1 MFRFSFRRDVYSP
14 HNLRR
19 GGSLLPVGLTWDD
32 CQQLLQVLFTT
43 EERERILNEAQKL
56 VPGADRNSTTNQA
69 QIDTSF
75 SLTRPEWDFNMAEGK
90 ERLWVYHQTLM
101 GGLRMAARKPT
112 NLAKVGNVQQEKDE
126 SPAAFL
132 ERVIEAFRTYTPMDP
147 EAPESKAAVV
157 MAFVNQSA
165 ADIRR
170 KLQKV
175 DRLGEKNLQDLLIV
189 AEKVYNNQEL
199 PGDKQAHA
207 VAAASSKQTRDLAKI
222 LLATTTTLPR
232 NRTAVS
238 ADSPA
243 TRRTGTSRG
252 GRRKL
257 QKDQCAYCREI
268 GHWKQECLKR
278 ASKKGGEAN
287 RVKVLEL
294 DELNPL
300 PEPRVTLRVEGTPIG
315 FLVDTGAQ
323 HSVLRT
329 PQGKLANKKSWVQG
343 ATGMSQYSW
352 TTRRTVDLGMGRVSH
367 SFMVILECPY
377 PLLGRDLLTKIGAQ
391 ITFRQGGPQVTDGE
405 GHPIQVLTMRL
416 EDEYQLHQKASPV
429 EDSMDEWLQKFPTAW
444 AETGGVGLAAHR
456 ALVLGDLKP
465 GEGPS
470 QIVLHASGSPEGN
483 SAKHSETEGIGVL
496 VPCQSAWNTPLLL
509 VKEPHMND
517 YQPVQDLRE
526 VNKRVMDIHPMVPN
540 PYTLLSSLAPS
551 HVWYTVL
558 DLKDAFF
565 SLPLAPHSQPLF
577 AFEWHDLEEGYS
589 GQLTWTRLPQGFK
602 NSPTIFDEALHE
614 DLGEYRRTH
623 PNLTLLQY
631 VDDILIAADTAEDC
645 KQGTRDLL
653 ASLGALGY
661 RASAK
666 KAQICR
672 ERVSYLGYI
681 LEGGQR
687 RLSDARKE
695 TMLKIPTPTS
705 RREVREFLGSAGY
718 CRLWIPGFAE
728 IARPL
733 YEATKEGKAFEWTE
747 REETAFKQLKKALL
761 NAPALGLPDIEAL
774 PSLHEHKGIEKG
786 VLTQTLGPWSRPV
799 AYLSKKLDP
808 VAAGWPPCL
817 RIIVAT
823 ALLVKDADK
832 LTLGQEVWITT
843 PHAIEGVLK
852 QPPDRWMSNTRMTHY
867 QSLLLNPPRV
877 RFHPSAA
884 LNPATLLP
892 DPNLDAPLHD
902 CAGILEQVHG
912 LRKD

>member
-1 MFRFSFRRDVYSP
+1 M
-14 HNLRR
+14 
-19 GGSLLPVGLTWDD
+19 
-32 CQQLLQVLFTT
+32 
-43 EERERILNEAQKL
+43 
-56 VPGADRNSTTNQA
+56 
-69 QIDTSF
+69 
-75 SLTRPEWDFNMAEGK
+75 
-90 ERLWVYHQTLM
+90 
-101 GGLRMAARKPT
+101 
-112 NLAKVGNVQQEKDE
+112 
-126 SPAAFL
+126 
-132 ERVIEAFRTYTPMDP
+132 EAFRTYTPMDP

-175 DRLGEKNLQDLLIV
+175 DRLGEKSLEDLLIV
-189 AEKVYNNQEL
+189 AKKVYNNWEP
-199 PGDKQAHA
+199 PGDKQARA
-207 VAAASSKQTRDLAKI
+207 VAAASNPARHHQEQNRRLRGLAGNQEDGKGTARPGREAEAAERSVC
-222 LLATTTTLPR
+222 LL
-232 NRTAVS
+232 
-238 ADSPA
+238 
-243 TRRTGTSRG
+243 
-252 GRRKL
+252 
-257 QKDQCAYCREI
+257 
-268 GHWKQECLKR
+268 
-278 ASKKGGEAN
+278 
-287 RVKVLEL
+287 
-294 DELNPL
+294 
-300 PEPRVTLRVEGTPIG
+300 VTLRVEGTPID

-323 HSVLRT
+323 HSVLRM

-352 TTRRTVDLGMGRVSH
+352 TTQRTVDLGPGRVSH
-367 SFMVILECPY
+367 SFMVIPECPY

-391 ITFRQGGPQVTDGE
+391 ITFRHGGPQVTDGE

-416 EDEYQLHQKASPV
+416 EDEYRLHQKASPV
-429 EDSMDEWLQKFPTAW
+429 EGSMDEWLQEFPTAW
-444 AETGGVGLAAHR
+444 VGQGSGAR
-456 ALVLGDLKP
+456 RPQGPSPGRVKTRGRP
-465 GEGPS
+465 GES

-483 SAKHSETEGIGVL
+483 SAKHSETEGYRGAGPLPVCL
-496 VPCQSAWNTPLLL
+496 ETPLLP
-509 VKEPHMND
+509 VKKPHTND
-517 YQPVQDLRE
+517 YRPVQDLRE

-540 PYTLLSSLAPS
+540 PYSLLSSLAPS
-551 HVWYTVL
+551 RVWYTVL

-661 RASAK
+661 RASEK

-687 RLSDARKE
+687 RLSDAKKRLF
-695 TMLKIPTPTS
+695 LKSQPPPS
-705 RREVREFLGSAGY
+705 EGKNSKRGPDSN
-718 CRLWIPGFAE
+718 P
-728 IARPL
+728 RPL
-733 YEATKEGKAFEWTE
+733 E
-747 REETAFKQLKKALL
+747 
-761 NAPALGLPDIEAL
+761 
-774 PSLHEHKGIEKG
+774 
-786 VLTQTLGPWSRPV
+786 RPV

-817 RIIVAT
+817 RIIAAT
-823 ALLVKDADK
+823 ALLVKDANK

-843 PHAIEGVLK
+843 LHAIEGVLK

-892 DPNLDAPLHD
+892 DPDLDAPLHD

-912 LRKD
+912 LRKDLTDHPLPDADVTWFTDGSSFVRDGSRYVGAAVVTETNTVWAEALPSRTSAQRAELVALTKALTLGVGRRLNIYTDSPFTTAHVHGAIYHERGLLTAEGQTIKNKQEILDLLLALWLPTKLAIIHCQGHQKADDPVARGNRRADQAAKAVALSLIPTMALQLPDPGNPVLPVQQDIPWRSYSALGSFPKHRRRRGGGIHHKGSSYCQTSLESP